1 MPGRIALT
9 VIEEQKAWVDLKDK
23 SDVMYKKAVE
33 NQDKY
38 KEFFE
43 YLDNVAELK
52 SIKIEQAP

>member
-43 YLDNVAELK
+43 YLDNVAESK